1 MPKGVPNKRYTPEF
15 KRMVVETMKK
25 EHLSIHATMQ
35 EFGINDHKIIERWE
49 RIYLEEGPEGLA
61 IERRGRSSK
70 GRPPKQLPKQVEED
84 LLAEVQRLRAE
95 NDYLK
100 NLQALVLEDERRQ
113 RRKQSFSLWNTSS
126 RNSLNIWITTT
137 TAASRQSERACC
149 LRFTDSK
156 PFRLLE

>member
-15 KRMVVETMKK
+15 KKLVIE
-25 EHLSIHATMQ
+25 TMQ
-35 EFGINDHKIIERWE
+35 EEKLSYSETCRRFEVNSRDRIKSWE

-100 NLQALVLEDERRQ
+100 ICKPWFWKTSDASTKTLVVQKLRQKHALSILLSIAQ
-113 RRKQSFSLWNTSS
+113 LP
-126 RNSLNIWITTT
+126 
-137 TAASRQSERACC
+137 RAT
-149 LRFTDSK
+149 FYYH
-156 PFRLLE
+156 

>member
-1 MPKGVPNKRYTPEF
+1 MPKGVPNKRYAPEF
-15 KRMVVETMKK
+15 KRMVVETMEK

-49 RIYLEEGPEGLA
+49 RIYLEEGPEGFA

-113 RRKQSFSLWNTSS
+113 HKKRW
-126 RNSLNIWITTT
+126 
-137 TAASRQSERACC
+137 
-149 LRFTDSK
+149 
-156 PFRLLE
+156 

>member
-1 MPKGVPNKRYTPEF
+1 
-15 KRMVVETMKK
+15 
-25 EHLSIHATMQ
+25 MQ

-100 NLQALVLEDERRQ
+100 ICKPWFWKTSDASTKNAGSSEAKAKHALSILLSIAQLPRATFYYHLKRINSADKYKAVKAEITAIYHETEDDTAIAALQQNFTSAI
-113 RRKQSFSLWNTSS
+113 SF
-126 RNSLNIWITTT
+126 
-137 TAASRQSERACC
+137 
-149 LRFTDSK
+149 
-156 PFRLLE
+156 